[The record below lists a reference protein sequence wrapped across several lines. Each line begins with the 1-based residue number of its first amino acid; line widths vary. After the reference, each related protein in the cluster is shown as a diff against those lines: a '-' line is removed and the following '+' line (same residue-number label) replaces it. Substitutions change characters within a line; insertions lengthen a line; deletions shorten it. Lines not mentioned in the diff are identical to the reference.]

1 MKFNLCF
8 RKSPSTIRNSS
19 SQSRQRGSQFG
30 DFDADTASH
39 KAADGS
45 GANDQWLPS
54 AAPPPYWSA
63 APEKKGQPTIA
74 GPSDG
79 SGAPAPS
86 NRLRDA
92 KYLQAPIRP
101 ESRENALETLRQYDT
116 VIIMDDSGSMTQA
129 GRWQQACEAL
139 CGLSQIAASYD
150 RDGIDIH
157 FLNDRKQAI
166 GVKDSEN
173 IRQLF
178 KHVKPQGWTP
188 IGYKLDLLV
197 GDYIGKLEKASRR
210 QNKGDP
216 LALKQIKPINFIVIT
231 DGAPTDEP
239 LDSIVALAR
248 RLDRGNY
255 PLGQVGLQFVQI
267 GDDKKATEFLRE
279 LDDDLS
285 GSHGVR
291 DIVDTTPYLG
301 IDLTAEML
309 VKILLGG
316 INRRVDRRGGQ
327 AVM

>member
-1 MKFNLCF
+1 MKFNLPF
-8 RKSPSTIRNSS
+8 GRSTSSTNSS
-19 SQSRQRGSQFG
+19 SQSRQRGSQF
-30 DFDADTASH
+30 DDH
-39 KAADGS
+39 KAALDGS
-45 GANDQWLPS
+45 GANDQWSPS
-54 AAPPPYWSA
+54 AAPPPYTSA
-63 APEKKGQPTIA
+63 APEKGEKPTSPVPHIA
-74 GPSDG
+74 GSSDG

-86 NRLRDA
+86 NRLRDVN
-92 KYLQAPIRP
+92 YLQAPMRQ
-101 ESRENALETLRQYDT
+101 ESRENALDTLRQYDT
-116 VIIMDDSGSMTQA
+116 AIIMDDSGSMTQA

-139 CGLSQIAASYD
+139 CGLAQIAASYD

-157 FLNDRKQAI
+157 FLNDRRQAI
-166 GVKDSEN
+166 GVKDSEGV
-173 IRQLF
+173 RQLF
-178 KHVKPQGWTP
+178 KRVKPQGWTP